1 MMKPLR
7 LLALLLALAPM
18 AAHAD
23 PEDRLYDFTDAYYLQ
38 NGIDPAGIEGR
49 REAILPLATQDEP
62 YHGYQRDVRALL
74 TLPAY
79 DHSGHAEYFTVLGGL
94 DAQAFRNNAAGR
106 RAKSIA
112 DSSPE
117 YVFPRRGTDPV
128 GLGAMRQSV
137 LLDMRNGYFSNNK
150 LGLWIH
156 VWVSFTPRASMSAS
170 GKRALDDLARRNGVD
185 LDGTPIIKTTSE
197 IDSLY
202 SRGYI
207 TKTVRPFGDTLRYA
221 ICPVVKD
228 PRDGGIAPDQFLA
241 YTTRP
246 DGEPLEPYLVAN
258 FDSLRLTGEELD
270 D

>member
-1 MMKPLR
+1 MKALH
-7 LLALLLALAPM
+7 LLALMFAIAPLV
-18 AAHAD
+18 AHAD
-23 PEDRLYDFTDAYYLQ
+23 REDRLYDFTDAYYLQ
-38 NGIDPAGIEGR
+38 NGIDPAGIDGR

-62 YHGYQRDVRALL
+62 IHGYQRDVRTLL

-79 DHSGHAEYFTVLGGL
+79 NHSGDAEYFTVLGGL
-94 DAQAFRNNAAGR
+94 TAKAFRNNAAGR
-106 RAKSIA
+106 LARSIA

-117 YVFPRRGTDPV
+117 YVFPRSGTDPV

-137 LLDMRNGYFSNNK
+137 VLDMRHGYFSNNK

-156 VWVSFTPRASMSAS
+156 VWVSFTPRGFRSLEGRRM
-170 GKRALDDLARRNGVD
+170 LDDLARRNGVD
-185 LDGTPIIKTTSE
+185 LDGTPIIKTVSE

-202 SRGYI
+202 SRGYV
-207 TKTVRPFGDTLRYA
+207 TKTVRPFGDALRYA

-258 FDSLRLTGEELD
+258 FDSLRLTGDELD

>member
-1 MMKPLR
+1 MKPSH
-7 LLALLLALAPM
+7 LLALAFALLPLT
-18 AAHAD
+18 AHAD

-38 NGIDPAGIEGR
+38 NGIDPAGIDGR
-49 REAILPLATQDEP
+49 REAILPLATEDEP
-62 YHGYQRDVRALL
+62 MHDSQRNVRALL

-79 DHSGHAEYFTVLGGL
+79 NHSGDAEYFTVLGGL
-94 DAQAFRNNAAGR
+94 TAKAFRDNAAGQLAR
-106 RAKSIA
+106 SIA

-117 YVFPRRGTDPV
+117 YVFPRSGTDPV

-137 LLDMRNGYFSNNK
+137 LLDMRHGYFSNNK

-156 VWVSFTPRASMSAS
+156 VWVSYTAS
-170 GKRALDDLARRNGVD
+170 GFRSVQGRRMLDDLARRNGVD
-185 LDGTPIIKTTSE
+185 LDGTPIIKTVSE
-197 IDSLY
+197 LESLY
-202 SRGYI
+202 SRGYV
-207 TKTVRPFGDTLRYA
+207 TKTVRPFGDRLRYA
-221 ICPVVKD
+221 ICPVVED